1 MAAAAAA
8 GRGAGEPRAVP
19 EARTREPRVGKRRA
33 RAAGRLSQW
42 GLRFVACHADSWRQ
56 GGEWREGERASVS
69 PHVRERPLP
78 LSSIPALSLRIP
90 GLTCLFLSLRGLGFC
105 LFLSVSQTGWLY
117 YYC

>member
-42 GLRFVACHADSWRQ
+42 GLRFVACHADS
-56 GGEWREGERASVS
+56 
-69 PHVRERPLP
+69 
-78 LSSIPALSLRIP
+78 
-90 GLTCLFLSLRGLGFC
+90 CLFLSLRGLGFC